1 MCMVCI
7 FPNIEYSN
15 SFLRLRGKDGDV
27 RPVPKSMITL
37 LSGQGSPPEF
47 HFIKKDFS
55 EQFDNDI
62 NKLEQNIFDCVCG
75 YHPGDDLESIFH
87 KIQIWGGITGRNI
100 YVRQNFSW
108 SPIAPKYQEL
118 VDACLNINDLSEE
131 SIDKLYDAFVRFRE
145 VKFIDVSFTTKHIHF
160 WTYVN
165 LKQDA
170 FPIFDKVMSE
180 NLLNKK
186 VNFGNLKAYWRDM
199 INKSK
204 EENVNLISLERQLFN
219 NFQL

>member
-1 MCMVCI
+1 MCMVCN

-15 SFLRLRGKDGDV
+15 SFTTLRGEDDNV
-27 RPVPKSMITL
+27 RPVPRSMITL
-37 LSGQGSPPEF
+37 LSGQGTHPEF
-47 HFIKKDFS
+47 HFIKENFS

-75 YHPGDDLESIFH
+75 YHHGDDLESIFH

-108 SPIAPKYQEL
+108 SSIAPKYQNL

-131 SIDKLYDAFVRFRE
+131 SIVRLYDAFVRFNE
-145 VKFIDVSFTTKHIHF
+145 VKNIGVSFITKHIHF

-180 NLLNKK
+180 NLLGER
-186 VNFGNLKAYWRDM
+186 VNFRNLKVYWRYM
-199 INKSK
+199 ITKAK
-204 EENVNLISLERQLFN
+204 EENVNLMSLERQLFN
-219 NFQL
+219 YYQR

>member
-1 MCMVCI
+1 MCMVCN

-15 SFLRLRGKDGDV
+15 TFTTLRGEDDNV
-27 RPVPKSMITL
+27 RPVPRSMITL
-37 LSGQGSPPEF
+37 LSGQGTHPEF
-47 HFIKKDFS
+47 HFIKENFS

-75 YHPGDDLESIFH
+75 YHHGDDLESIFH

-108 SPIAPKYQEL
+108 SSIAPKYQNL

-131 SIDKLYDAFVRFRE
+131 SIVRLYDAFVRFNE
-145 VKFIDVSFTTKHIHF
+145 VKNIGVSFITKHIHF

-170 FPIFDKVMSE
+170 FPIFDKVMSV
-180 NLLNKK
+180 NLLHKK
-186 VNFGNLKAYWRDM
+186 VNFRNLKAYWRDM
-199 INKSK
+199 ITKSN
-204 EENVNLISLERQLFN
+204 EENVNLMSLERQLFN
-219 NFQL
+219 TFQL